1 MSYQAYIK
9 LVRLP
14 SFELGFPPYEDGA
27 ISNTAQDA
35 YNDLLSNLISSIAF
49 NFSSLSLVPTR
60 RYSMRHA
67 MCFSV
72 VIICL
77 VSQSI
82 LVGCSCEVLHLEQPI
97 LFVS

>member
-1 MSYQAYIK
+1 
-9 LVRLP
+9 
-14 SFELGFPPYEDGA
+14 
-27 ISNTAQDA
+27 
-35 YNDLLSNLISSIAF
+35 
-49 NFSSLSLVPTR
+49 LSLVPTR

-82 LVGCSCEVLHLEQPI
+82 LVGCSYEVLHLEQPI
-97 LFVS
+97 LFVP